1 MTLLIMAFMLF
12 SAVVAQSLT
21 PPVAALA
28 QSKPP
33 ILLGVVVY
41 YAVKHDFGLLVTAA
55 IGAGVLHDSLSLVPL
70 GCSAFW
76 FTLAAVLLHRYR
88 DTIFADSSVTL
99 ILLGAGLA
107 AGFTAVSYVTLS
119 SGGDYAVDLPLWR
132 LVLKSL
138 GSALLGMVA
147 VPLVFAVNL
156 RLERLVGL
164 RSEKER

>member
-1 MTLLIMAFMLF
+1 MTLLILAFMLF
-12 SAVVAQSLT
+12 CAVVVQSLA
-21 PPVAALA
+21 PPVAVLA
-28 QSKPP
+28 QAKPP
-33 ILLGVVVY
+33 ILLGVVVF
-41 YAVKHDFGLLVTAA
+41 YAVKHDFGLLVLAA

-88 DTIFADSSVTL
+88 DSIFADSSVTL

-107 AGFTAVSYVTLS
+107 AGFTAVSYVALS
-119 SGGDYAVDLPLWR
+119 AGGDYSVELPLWR
-132 LVLKSL
+132 LALKAA

-147 VPLVFAVNL
+147 VPVVFAVNL